1 MVRPVP
7 LKDITI
13 DEGVQA
19 RFKLD
24 EKRVVL
30 FAAIHSDS
38 PKRTGQRL
46 LPVTLIKTPDGTVIL
61 ADGFTRVAAAK
72 RAELGAIPA
81 NIRPGTKR
89 DAILVSIEEN
99 ARHGSPLTLEER
111 RDAVERLLEDS
122 EWRKLSDRELGRRCG
137 LDNKTVSKLR
147 CSTAPA
153 TAGERRTVR
162 RAGKTYEISPVRKS
176 RRARSD
182 ASLVATT
189 SEEFP
194 QMTDEIDR
202 HGSRQKPQP
211 QEPTALAYPAVSPAK
226 EEQNIGDT
234 TELSRQWGKL
244 TEQVLTFVSLLH
256 AANPEIRD
264 QFLNEIPAASALIVH
279 SELLRHLKGAA
290 GATHS
295 RDAGAD
301 A

>member
-1 MVRPVP
+1 MVRSVP

-72 RAELGAIPA
+72 RAELGAI
-81 NIRPGTKR
+81 
-89 DAILVSIEEN
+89 LVSIEEN
-99 ARHGSPLTLEER
+99 AKHGSPLTLEER
-111 RDAVERLLEDS
+111 RHAAERLLEDS

>member
-72 RAELGAIPA
+72 RAELGAI
-81 NIRPGTKR
+81 
-89 DAILVSIEEN
+89 LVSIEEN
-99 ARHGSPLTLEER
+99 AKHGSPLTLEER